1 VKMEIL
7 STIVLLA
14 VALAFAIMALDAARH
29 GE

>member
-1 VKMEIL
+1 MEVL

-29 GE
+29 GP